1 MNPDVVKNKIY
12 DDHFT
17 FISPTYRFR
26 SVYFYFLLLPW
37 VWTEISRQPDDK
49 KIWPNTLV
57 FIIYISD
64 IVKSAKYLF
73 IYFQPVAICL

>member
-12 DDHFT
+12 DDHFI
-17 FISPTYRFR
+17 FISSSYPGFGQK
-26 SVYFYFLLLPW
+26 SP
-37 VWTEISRQPDDK
+37 ENQMIKK
-49 KIWPNTLV
+49 KIWPNTYV
-57 FIIYISD
+57 FIIYICD